1 MLIFT
6 MTADTLVNKEVK
18 LFYNGSLADA
28 LENCNKEDYQ
38 VLSMS

>member
-1 MLIFT
+1 